1 MKKLLLIIVLLIVLS
16 TFNIVYAQTNDG
28 PEPNNSNYI
37 HYKLQSKYISDSNI
51 EEYWVYINTESEYDY
66 FTALF
71 TLHNDKVINFDIND
85 SDNISANKYLNVYKN
100 DSTTPE
106 VKNKISLYTNTL
118 NVNAAQDMRL
128 SQEEFITAL
137 NNKSLIDTTF
147 MYSDMLNI
155 HTLQILEIGADIMYE
170 DNVIVEKDIIAS
182 PIRTYDIYGQ
192 VFYEFDF
199 LNSQYEINWIKALS
213 SKGLAVVRQALGD
226 GHFTTV
232 DVFPWQLK
240 MGYEKKRY
248 IMQFRHPEN
257 TILKIQ
263 STVQPV
269 PTDITFEPPDN
280 IHEYDSYIYGND
292 NSENTPE
299 YNIYKIRK
307 NETIKI
313 NSLRG
318 PLKKALQINYETTK
332 TSIGIVEWFTKY
344 MDTGIDFKDRE
355 LKVTNQSM
363 NKELTIM
370 TNGYILISEFN
381 NTSLI
386 KIPIKYIE
394 GVDYDISYATSDY
407 ETVEDIVNIPSFDD
421 NNDYWQQNP
430 GQGFEDVT
438 TPDITNI
445 SQKII
450 SFINIMIE
458 PIKTLFTGIP
468 EIYSLL
474 IFGFGLSIVMFV
486 LGR

>member
-16 TFNIVYAQTNDG
+16 TYNIVYAQTNDG

-37 HYKLQSKYISDSNI
+37 HYKLQSRTLSDSNI

-66 FTALF
+66 FTAAF
-71 TLHNDKVINFDIND
+71 VENNDKVINFSIND
-85 SDNISANKYLNVYKN
+85 SDNTSVTKYLNVYKN

-106 VKNKISLYTNTL
+106 AKNTISLYTNTL
-118 NVNAAQDMRL
+118 NVNAAQSMRL

-147 MYSDMLNI
+147 TYNETEYI
-155 HTLQILEIGADIMYE
+155 NTLQILEIGASIMYE

-213 SKGLAVVRQALGD
+213 SKGLAVVRQPLGD

-232 DVFPWQLK
+232 DVFPWMLK

-307 NETIKI
+307 DETIKI

-318 PLKKALQINYETTK
+318 PLKKALQINYETTS
-332 TSIGIVEWFTKY
+332 TSIGIVEWFTEY

-355 LKVTNQSM
+355 LKVTNQSLK
-363 NKELTIM
+363 KELTIM

-381 NTSLI
+381 GTSLI
-386 KIPIKYIE
+386 KIPTKYIE
-394 GVDYDISYATSDY
+394 GVDYNISYSTSDY
-407 ETVEDIVNIPSFDD
+407 ETVEDIINIPPFDD

-430 GQGFEDVT
+430 GQGFGDVT
-438 TPDITNI
+438 TPDINNI

-450 SFINIMIE
+450 SYIDIMIE

-468 EIYSLL
+468 EIYTLL